1 MTKNDARKVYYPDRA
16 FRCEIPEDLRGK
28 KVRATWITFRERSI
42 WCLDFSG
49 YENDPEGLRN
59 EIEVSDVVIKQ
70 QAENSLLVAI
80 VLHQTKMTPEI
91 VGFFR
96 TNAER
101 RPNPIHKM
109 AVLFL
114 PGARR
119 GGDRGGQHGGWPR
132 PTRFL
137 NDYEQAKEW
146 LVKERD

>member
-49 YENDPEGLRN
+49 YENDPEGLRT

-109 AVLFL
+109 AGPFMPSHRGRWHRVASHGG
-114 PGARR
+114 GARK
-119 GGDRGGQHGGWPR
+119 
-132 PTRFL
+132 TRL
-137 NDYEQAKEW
+137 LHDYEQAKEW